1 MLRNSYSLF
10 KRGSKKNRNGDFGEC
25 LIIQLIKLKQKILY
39 SKDKAYKRKRD
50 LIPKELCTKKTL
62 DNLIK
67 GPISQKCEVIMEKI
81 CTKDVSNI
89 PPHYKWQV
97 SPINNAPETD
107 LIGKFK

>member
-39 SKDKAYKRKRD
+39 SKHKAYKMKRN
-50 LIPKELCTKKTL
+50 LIPKELCTKQTL

-67 GPISQKCEVIMEKI
+67 GPISQKFEVIMEKI

-89 PPHYKWQV
+89 PPHHKWQV

>member
-39 SKDKAYKRKRD
+39 SKHKAYKTKRN
-50 LIPKELCTKKTL
+50 LIPKELCTKQTL

-67 GPISQKCEVIMEKI
+67 GPISQKFEVIMEKI

-89 PPHYKWQV
+89 PPHHKWQV